1 MSVRTATA
9 ITLSVFAV
17 VALVLQIA
25 SWRATGALGGST
37 RLSGLCAVQFIVP
50 SDAEARGGIRP
61 GDIVDL
67 RSLTWLAR
75 VDILPPIATPA
86 LSGAAGDV
94 LDIPIERDG
103 RRIREVLARPGSFA
117 GFLAEAGFK
126 LFFLLVGAFVLF
138 RGRDR
143 ASLILGV
150 WCFAISFSL
159 PSAWFGL
166 AQPSGRL
173 WLAMVAIVL
182 WLIAPVLLYFIIEAV
197 VGGLMPRKVL
207 WLTRA
212 ALLIFLV
219 PGFLDLTA
227 NLLAQI
233 RSGCGLW
240 AIRGVDQP
248 LQLVDQA
255 IILVFFITAYT
266 RARGVQRQRIRWV
279 FWAFLISRFG
289 AYIALLNRVVA
300 HPIHLS
306 GIEWLTVMIFP
317 LGTAYAVLRHRIIDV
332 SFALNRALLY
342 TILTTLTVGLFV
354 LLENLLN
361 NVAVSR
367 GVSLAVEILVALG
380 IGLSFRALHARV
392 HAWINRLLFRRK
404 HDAAVAL
411 QRFVDEAPFI
421 QSPDTL
427 VARASDEIGKGMG
440 AADVRFYQ
448 AYADGYHR
456 LGTAGGTATE
466 LVDVDDAALLRLRS
480 TQHEVDLS
488 TLQSSIGAVGYAF
501 PLFVRGEN
509 FGALVCGR
517 RTDDEGYTPDERDL
531 LRRVAREVAA
541 ELFIIRARDQRD
553 LLQAIASGL
562 IDADKAAHR
571 ARQLVER
578 P

>member
-17 VALVLQIA
+17 VAMVVQIA
-25 SWRATGALGGST
+25 SWRATGSIGGSL
-37 RLSGLCAVQFIVP
+37 RLSGLCAVQFVVP
-50 SDAEARGGIRP
+50 SDAEATGGIRP
-61 GDIVDL
+61 GDVVDL

-75 VDILPPIATPA
+75 VDILPPIATPT

-103 RRIREVLARPGSFA
+103 RLVVREVLKQSGSLP

-126 LFFLLVGAFVLF
+126 LFFLLIGAFVLF

-159 PSAWFGL
+159 PSAWFGIM
-166 AQPSGRL
+166 PPFGRL
-173 WLAMVAIVL
+173 WLAMTAIVL
-182 WLIAPVLLYFIIEAV
+182 WLVAPVILYFIIEAV
-197 VGGLMPRKVL
+197 VSGLMPQKVL

-212 ALLIFLV
+212 ALLIFLA

-227 NLLAQI
+227 NLLAQV

-248 LQLVDQA
+248 LQVANQA
-255 IILVFFITAYT
+255 IILIFFVIAYA
-266 RARGVQRQRIRWV
+266 RAQGIQRQRIRWV

-289 AYIALLNRVVA
+289 VMMALINRVVP
-300 HPIHLS
+300 HPIHLT
-306 GIEWLTVMIFP
+306 GIEWLTVMVFP
-317 LGTAYAVLRHRIIDV
+317 LGTAYAVLRHKIIDV

-367 GVSLAVEILVALG
+367 GVSLAVEIIVALC
-380 IGLSFRALHARV
+380 IGLSFRALHGRV
-392 HAWINRLLFRRK
+392 HEWINRLLFRRK
-404 HDAAVAL
+404 HDTSVAL
-411 QRFVDEAPFI
+411 QRFIDEAPFI
-421 QSPDTL
+421 QSPETL
-427 VARASDEIGKGMG
+427 VARATDEIAKGMG
-440 AADVRFYQ
+440 GADVRFYQ
-448 AYADGYHR
+448 AYVDGYHR
-456 LGTAGGTATE
+456 LGPAGAATE
-466 LVDVDDAALLRLRS
+466 LIDADDPALIRLRS
-480 TQHEVDLS
+480 TQREVDLS
-488 TLQSSIGAVGYAF
+488 SIQSAMGAVGFAF

-509 FGALVCGR
+509 FGVLVCGR
-517 RTDDEGYTPDERDL
+517 RADDEGYTPDDRDL
-531 LRRVAREVAA
+531 LRHVAREVAA

-562 IDADKAAHR
+562 IDPDKASQR
-571 ARQLVER
+571 ARLLVER